1 MFSAAKSRRRR
12 LLPALFAIG
21 LAACG
26 PSFDGEKNR
35 VEAKQ
40 FMEANKQKAGVVT
53 TASGLQYEVIREG
66 AGEPPK
72 ATDTVTVNY
81 KGGFPDGSTFDAGDG
96 VSFPLNGVIPGWTE
110 GLQLMKPGAKYR
122 FFIPPELGYGEYGAG
137 RVIPPNAALI
147 FEVELLKVGG

>member
-1 MFSAAKSRRRR
+1 MYSKVKSMGRG
-12 LLPALFAIG
+12 LMPVLVAVG

-26 PSFDGEKNR
+26 PSFNGEKNA

-40 FMEANKQKAGVVT
+40 FLEANKQKAGIVT
-53 TASGLQYEVIREG
+53 TVSGLQYEVMREG
-66 AGEPPK
+66 AGESPK

-81 KGGFPDGSTFDAGDG
+81 KGGFPDGSIFDAGDG
-96 VSFPLNGVIPGWTE
+96 ISFPLNGVIPGWTE

-122 FFIPPELGYGEYGAG
+122 FFIPPELGYGESGAG

>member
-1 MFSAAKSRRRR
+1 MYSKVKSMGRG
-12 LLPALFAIG
+12 LMPVLVAVG

-26 PSFDGEKNR
+26 PSFNGEKNA

-40 FMEANKQKAGVVT
+40 FLEANKQKAGIVT
-53 TASGLQYEVIREG
+53 TVSGLQYEVMREG
-66 AGEPPK
+66 AGESPK
-72 ATDTVTVNY
+72 VTDTVTVNY
-81 KGGFPDGSTFDAGDG
+81 KGGFPDGSIFDAGDG
-96 VSFPLNGVIPGWTE
+96 ISFPLNGVIPGWTE

-122 FFIPPELGYGEYGAG
+122 FFIPPELGYGESGAG

>member
-1 MFSAAKSRRRR
+1 MGRG
-12 LLPALFAIG
+12 LLPALIAVG

-26 PSFDGEKNR
+26 PSFNGEKNA

-40 FMEANKQKAGVVT
+40 FLEANKQKAGVVT
-53 TASGLQYEVIREG
+53 TASGLQYEVIQEG
-66 AGEPPK
+66 AGDAPK

-96 VSFPLNGVIPGWTE
+96 ISFPLKGVIPGWTE
-110 GLQLMKPGAKYR
+110 GLQLMKPGARYR
-122 FFIPPELGYGEYGAG
+122 FFIPPELGYGEHGAG

-147 FEVELLKVGG
+147 FEVELVKVGG